1 MKKETLVTAIA
12 SVIAFILVVIKMLT
26 GVDFNISADV
36 ISAFATLIAAGIM
49 WFISHY
55 YNQDYSK
62 VAQIITPIMRKLK
75 KLEQEGDLR
84 LLDQIQNLI
93 DTWEE
98 NEKLELE
105 EEDNDN

>member
-1 MKKETLVTAIA
+1 MNKETLVTAIA
-12 SVIAFILVVIKMLT
+12 SIIAFILVVIKMLT
-26 GVDFNISADV
+26 GVDFNVSADV
-36 ISAFATLIAAGIM
+36 ISAFATLVAAGIM

-75 KLEQEGDLR
+75 KLAEEGDLR

-98 NEKLELE
+98 DEKLE